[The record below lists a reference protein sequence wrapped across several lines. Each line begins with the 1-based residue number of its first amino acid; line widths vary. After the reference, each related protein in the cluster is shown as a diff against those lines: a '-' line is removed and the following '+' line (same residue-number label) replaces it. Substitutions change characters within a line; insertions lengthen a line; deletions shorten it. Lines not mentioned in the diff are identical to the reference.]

1 LTTVSASQEVE
12 IYEQDNTGEAQV
24 LGQLAAFVGG
34 IITEWYSRV
43 AQWRPP
49 GSGNETACMTC
60 LNSPFN
66 QLADFAEWPHDVV
79 HSLVSDLNSAVLEV
93 EAAIG
98 EPRRGAPDPLR
109 AHDLVYAAA
118 EKHSADIVDVL
129 RKCVEPK
136 LSRYLRSQASD
147 SVVFFEAAA
156 EGRD

>member
-1 LTTVSASQEVE
+1 M
-12 IYEQDNTGEAQV
+12 

-34 IITEWYSRV
+34 IITEWYSRI

-49 GSGNETACMTC
+49 GSGNETACTTC

-66 QLADFAEWPHDVV
+66 RLADFAEWPHDVV
-79 HSLVSDLNSAVLEV
+79 HSLVSDLNGAVLEV
-93 EAAIG
+93 QAALG
-98 EPRRGAPDPLR
+98 EPRRGGYSELR
-109 AHDLVYAAA
+109 AHDLVYAVA

-129 RKCVEPK
+129 RKCVEPR
-136 LSRYLRSQASD
+136 LNRYLKNQAME